1 MSDQE
6 LYLSAFP
13 TTFGWCGIIGR
24 DRCLRRVLIGG
35 RDRDEILLKASDTTT
50 SSEDWFAEC
59 RESIQRYAAGE
70 FVDFSGFEI
79 DLTPFTPFQT
89 QVLKR
94 VRQVAYGRTA
104 SYGQIA
110 TRCGRPGAARAVGGA
125 MSRNPIPLI
134 IPCHRVIGSSGRLTG
149 FSAPRG
155 LDLKQQL
162 LDLEQ
167 RTLFSGH

>member
-1 MSDQE
+1 MSDQS
-6 LYLSAFP
+6 LQVSAFP
-13 TTFGWCGIIGR
+13 TAIGWCGIIGR
-24 DRCLRRVLIGG
+24 DRALHRVLIGG
-35 RDRDEILLKASDTTT
+35 RNRDEILKRAREMTTART
-50 SSEDWFAEC
+50 DWFAHC
-59 RESIQRYAAGE
+59 REAIEQYAEGE
-70 FVDFSGFEI
+70 FVDFAEFDV
-79 DLTPFTPFQT
+79 DLTSFTAFQT

-110 TRCGRPGAARAVGGA
+110 SRCGRPGAARAVGGA
-125 MSRNPIPLI
+125 MARNPVPLI
-134 IPCHRVIGSSGRLTG
+134 IPCHRVIGAKGRLTG

-167 RTLFSGH
+167 RTLFTRP